1 MHLSTDFVFADDLTN
16 RDLSFSDIL
25 KRELCPL
32 PHTTMMATFAHQRV
46 MLSTKG
52 FFFMIAS
59 YSVVYSLHLCLTRP
73 R

>member
-52 FFFMIAS
+52 FFFS
-59 YSVVYSLHLCLTRP
+59 
-73 R
+73 